1 MVGAP
6 VIIKHQDVTDENA
19 DELRCGVISKA
30 YFNELDG
37 WYYAEGIIW
46 DTKAQ
51 ELINNKD
58 WSVSCS
64 YDFLSY
70 NDEGGVENNIKYDK
84 EFTSLNFTH
93 LALVNNPRYE
103 RANIVFNSKID
114 NYNENHYP
122 ANSLDGKGGQFAPKN
137 YSKYFSDKRT
147 GMSYYDDVLFDR
159 DYAEHK
165 QRFSKIITMTPDKYL
180 EVVTKGFNEGHKKY
194 ESGRTNLTVEDIV
207 RQRTDQRLK
216 DLREKFGKSEPFD
229 MPMIE
234 FQKQG
239 DGTTDMAT
247 QEGIHRA
254 ILAKEQ
260 NLNEIPVAVY
270 STGRYGE
277 RFSNEELEENL
288 KNILETEFGIK
299 EGEQIETNKTE
310 EEEIKN
316 FILSLDYDLW
326 ADDLYIKTYDN
337 DKKYIEINKNKDFYT
352 VSTKNAETGKI
363 YDTKKIETKEELYE
377 LLSDLKDLSE
387 YHTNNSK
394 EKEMSLI
401 DEIKKL
407 IRKVENN
414 KETEE
419 MIENEKTDKRKLID
433 EVAGIMKS
441 AGCDDEDIR
450 TAIGKMEKIG
460 YDASEDS
467 KADNKKVKNEDEE
480 DKEEDKKEDKKE
492 DKEVDNE
499 DAEDKKEAEDLKED
513 AKEDVKN
520 KCKNDKSSFDKIN
533 EIYNSVK
540 TLKVKTEYE
549 TRDVKLKNAEEYF
562 G

>member
-1 MVGAP
+1 MSLQSMVGAP

-30 YFNELDG
+30 YFNDFDG

-103 RANIVFNSKID
+103 RANIVFNSKLID
-114 NYNENHYP
+114 NARGFDGSEGQCVTIKGTHVFIP
-122 ANSLDGKGGQFAPKN
+122 DGK
-137 YSKYFSDKRT
+137 T
-147 GMSYYDDVLFDR
+147 LDDVLEEKGWSKKPDTKDKQEITREKNREKLKKVGKEVKSQIEKIYGDDKDLMEYFSVDTDVKENYFDDGSDMQYIEVRGELSYDEMTKLASKLDKVIQKYDKDAYFDQDTGGIMSASINFDR
-159 DYAEHK
+159 DKQEKTKDKQETNFEKYAFNKENFQKAIK
-165 QRFSKIITMTPDKYL
+165 QS
-180 EVVTKGFNEGHKKY
+180 
-194 ESGRTNLTVEDIV
+194 DIKSIEKSI
-207 RQRTDQRLK
+207 K
-216 DLREKFGKSEPFD
+216 DLRTRFDWAFGTDKKQQVIKDLDELYDTLSEAS
-229 MPMIE
+229 
-234 FQKQG
+234 
-239 DGTTDMAT
+239 T
-247 QEGIHRA
+247 
-254 ILAKEQ
+254 
-260 NLNEIPVAVY
+260 NEI
-270 STGRYGE
+270 SE
-277 RFSNEELEENL
+277 DEFENL
-288 KNILETEFGIK
+288 VS
-299 EGEQIETNKTE
+299 QISEV
-310 EEEIKN
+310 
-316 FILSLDYDLW
+316 D
-326 ADDLYIKTYDN
+326 
-337 DKKYIEINKNKDFYT
+337 KYISDIMTKDYT
-352 VSTKNAETGKI
+352 KEDKSTKAKYLGV
-363 YDTKKIETKEELYE
+363 KKSKT
-377 LLSDLKDLSE
+377 D
-387 YHTNNSK
+387 NSK

-480 DKEEDKKEDKKE
+480 DKKE

-499 DAEDKKEAEDLKED
+499 DAEDKKEAEDLEED
-513 AKEDVKN
+513 EKEDVKN

-540 TLKVKTEYE
+540 TLKEKTEYE

>member
-103 RANIVFNSKID
+103 RANIVFNSKLID
-114 NYNENHYP
+114 NARGFDGSEGQWVTIKGTHVFIP
-122 ANSLDGKGGQFAPKN
+122 DGKTLDDVLEAKGWSKQSDTKDDGNKAKIYTEDTYDEFHKKFYKEHDDKWTFQRTTKGYDVHRTNKNKKWEFDQDLNKENLDKYLTDKVVKLRLPNIPKKDKNGDTEFQEDTKNLQLFKDKGYEPSDKYDDGYYTNYILKKSDTSDTKEPETITEKIKSFEDKIPKN
-137 YSKYFSDKRT
+137 YR
-147 GMSYYDDVLFDR
+147 R
-159 DYAEHK
+159 DEQTKALWLYK
-165 QRFSKIITMTPDKYL
+165 NNYITRS
-180 EVVTKGFNEGHKKY
+180 EW
-194 ESGRTNLTVEDIV
+194 
-207 RQRTDQRLK
+207 
-216 DLREKFGKSEPFD
+216 EKFRID
-229 MPMIE
+229 
-234 FQKQG
+234 
-239 DGTTDMAT
+239 
-247 QEGIHRA
+247 
-254 ILAKEQ
+254 
-260 NLNEIPVAVY
+260 
-270 STGRYGE
+270 
-277 RFSNEELEENL
+277 
-288 KNILETEFGIK
+288 
-299 EGEQIETNKTE
+299 
-310 EEEIKN
+310 
-316 FILSLDYDLW
+316 
-326 ADDLYIKTYDN
+326 
-337 DKKYIEINKNKDFYT
+337 
-352 VSTKNAETGKI
+352 
-363 YDTKKIETKEELYE
+363 
-377 LLSDLKDLSE
+377 
-387 YHTNNSK
+387 NSK

-480 DKEEDKKEDKKE
+480 DKKEDKKE

-549 TRDVKLKNAEEYF
+549 TRDEKLKNAEEYF

>member
-1 MVGAP
+1 MSLQSLVGAP
-6 VIIKHQDVTDENA
+6 VIIKHQDVTNENA

-30 YFNELDG
+30 YFNDFDG

-103 RANIVFNSKID
+103 RANIVFNSKD
-114 NYNENHYP
+114 EENGTWITIKGNHIFIP
-122 ANSLDGKGGQFAPKN
+122 DGKTLDEVIKEKGWGD
-137 YSKYFSDKRT
+137 SKGDKQSDTKDGSKDISKEEYAKIKEQVSKMSDDELVKAHFESQKGYESETPRAGSMTKHEATYGEVAQELKRRT
-147 GMSYYDDVLFDR
+147 GR
-159 DYAEHK
+159 G
-165 QRFSKIITMTPDKYL
+165 FSVASTESEIKEALLKAKSNSKGDLDIKKTTVKMKSGKEKEIEYVDKVPAGYKKLEGAMTAPLGY
-180 EVVTKGFNEGHKKY
+180 TWYHN
-194 ESGRTNLTVEDIV
+194 
-207 RQRTDQRLK
+207 
-216 DLREKFGKSEPFD
+216 GKSIID
-229 MPMIE
+229 
-234 FQKQG
+234 K
-239 DGTTDMAT
+239 DRRT
-247 QEGIHRA
+247 
-254 ILAKEQ
+254 ILVKD
-260 NLNEIPVAVY
+260 
-270 STGRYGE
+270 
-277 RFSNEELEENL
+277 
-288 KNILETEFGIK
+288 
-299 EGEQIETNKTE
+299 NK
-310 EEEIKN
+310 
-316 FILSLDYDLW
+316 
-326 ADDLYIKTYDN
+326 AD
-337 DKKYIEINKNKDFYT
+337 
-352 VSTKNAETGKI
+352 
-363 YDTKKIETKEELYE
+363 
-377 LLSDLKDLSE
+377 
-387 YHTNNSK
+387 NSK
-394 EKEMSLI
+394 EQDMALLEEL
-401 DEIKKL
+401 KKL
-407 IRKVENN
+407 IFKVENG
-414 KETEE
+414 KENEE

-480 DKEEDKKEDKKE
+480 DKKEDKKE

-520 KCKNDKSSFDKIN
+520 KCKNSKSSFDKIN

-540 TLKVKTEYE
+540 QIEKE
-549 TRDVKLKNAEEYF
+549 TGYVSRQQKLDDAVEYF
-562 G
+562 K